1 MVWCCALTVNTH
13 SKGCAM
19 LPISPSTPWL
29 APLAGWSDLPFRLL
43 CREQGAAVC
52 CTEMVSAKG
61 LVYGGKNT
69 EALLD
74 TLRKG
79 DARAGEEDVP
89 DEPLV
94 VQVFGAEA
102 EFMERAVLLLRERG
116 FSFFDVN
123 MGCSVPKV
131 TKTGAGAAMLRDVPN
146 ALRVAEAV
154 IRAAGEGRVGFKLRL
169 GWDASR
175 EVYLSL
181 ARELEARG
189 AGWITLHPRHAV
201 QGFSGAPRHSALREM
216 AGLLNI
222 PVIAS
227 GDLFT
232 AEDSVRVLRETGVS
246 CVMYARGALKDP
258 RVFADHRRLLE
269 GRPAQPADLI
279 GIMRRHI
286 CLARK
291 FSPQDSFLKMRT
303 FLPRYMKGMDG
314 AKALRQEIVSCRG
327 WDDLESVLAHF
338 NGHMGAP
345 CEHPAPSMP
354 HAAEPGS
361 HDGHMDAP
369 SEHLSPDTPCA
380 AASGSHDGNIKTG
393 DPHAGQD

>member
-1 MVWCCALTVNTH
+1 MTILAAFMVPHPPLIIPDVGKGGEEQIRATIDAYENVASQIAELRPETIIITSPHAVMYADYFHISDGKGATGSFSRFGASQVSFKETYDTELRDEICALADEMQFPAGVLGERDKNLDH
-13 SKGCAM
+13 GVMVPLYFIRKKYNDFRILRSG
-19 LPISPSTPWL
+19 LSGL
-29 APLAGWSDLPFRLL
+29 ALSDHYRYGMMI
-43 CREQGAAVC
+43 RKAV
-52 CTEMVSAKG
+52 E
-61 LVYGGKNT
+61 
-69 EALLD
+69 
-74 TLRKG
+74 
-79 DARAGEEDVP
+79 
-89 DEPLV
+89 
-94 VQVFGAEA
+94 
-102 EFMERAVLLLRERG
+102 
-116 FSFFDVN
+116 
-123 MGCSVPKV
+123 
-131 TKTGAGAAMLRDVPN
+131 KTGRKC
-146 ALRVAEAV
+146 V
-154 IRAAGEGRVGFKLRL
+154 I
-169 GWDASR
+169 
-175 EVYLSL
+175 
-181 ARELEARG
+181 
-189 AGWITLHPRHAV
+189 
-201 QGFSGAPRHSALREM
+201 
-216 AGLLNI
+216 
-222 PVIAS
+222 IAS

-232 AEDSVRVLRETGVS
+232 AEDGVRVLNETGVS

-338 NGHMGAP
+338 NGHM
-345 CEHPAPSMP
+345 
-354 HAAEPGS
+354 
-361 HDGHMDAP
+361 DAP